1 MCHKR
6 FKGPVTVIWWKLEVG
21 NEDLADQ
28 CLILALPSNYWLHLL
43 VCQGSSPTTWSKSHS
58 SIYFIYIN
66 SKIIKTIV
74 TSRQFI
80 MLATDIIKIHLPYN
94 NTSAFEPLAKVD
106 GRKSLLTGKKHQLKQ
121 ARQGVAIWVG
131 VMGGQWEEPGGYK
144 YAHPCSLPLTEGN
157 SGTECGTPSLG
168 S

>member
-28 CLILALPSNYWLHLL
+28 CLILALPSNYMVAFAGLSRIFPHNLIQITQFNLFYLH
-43 VCQGSSPTTWSKSHS
+43 QFENHKNSSHLKAIYNVSH
-58 SIYFIYIN
+58 
-66 SKIIKTIV
+66 
-74 TSRQFI
+74 R
-80 MLATDIIKIHLPYN
+80 HYN

-121 ARQGVAIWVG
+121 AQQGVAIWVG